1 MSINDYVLEKR
12 IGNGTFGDVYR
23 GLEKHSGMKVAIK
36 RIKKK
41 ILYENGKYLLN
52 AFYREIEIMKKCE
65 CENSIKFIKE
75 FQTQT
80 NYNIIMELCDTDLL
94 CHLYARPNPFS
105 EEEIKE
111 CFIQLNNA
119 FKIMNKNNII
129 HRDLKLGNIL
139 IKFTDQSKTKFIPKL
154 SDYGFSKELNS
165 YNSSQYTH
173 LGTPATMAPE
183 IMMNYPYNNKSDLW
197 SIGVMIYQLYYRQ
210 VPYEGNTETEVLK
223 NIQSNVP
230 FKQPEDPKLRDLIN
244 RLLVIN
250 VNKRINWNEYFNH
263 PFFTG
268 EELNNMNE
276 DENSNNLNNSFSYT
290 PFDKNDSSAKELEYS
305 FKSGTFDNDF
315 LVQGDIYS
323 NTDIK
328 STKNLINIYSFLNDN
343 DNFDSKIKLL
353 DRGRGINNDEY
364 EVIIKACIESKY
376 NNLYQLSDYCL
387 KKIKKKLN
395 GEWFVFVSTEKED
408 NYDFYLSF
416 IKDEKY
422 LNFIYKDNQFQVC
435 HL

>member
-1 MSINDYVLEKR
+1 
-12 IGNGTFGDVYR
+12 
-23 GLEKHSGMKVAIK
+23 
-36 RIKKK
+36 
-41 ILYENGKYLLN
+41 
-52 AFYREIEIMKKCE
+52 
-65 CENSIKFIKE
+65 
-75 FQTQT
+75 
-80 NYNIIMELCDTDLL
+80 
-94 CHLYARPNPFS
+94 
-105 EEEIKE
+105 
-111 CFIQLNNA
+111 
-119 FKIMNKNNII
+119 
-129 HRDLKLGNIL
+129 
-139 IKFTDQSKTKFIPKL
+139 
-154 SDYGFSKELNS
+154 
-165 YNSSQYTH
+165 
-173 LGTPATMAPE
+173 
-183 IMMNYPYNNKSDLW
+183 
-197 SIGVMIYQLYYRQ
+197 MIYQLYYRQ

-290 PFDKNDSSAKELEYS
+290 PFDKNDSSTKELEYS
-305 FKSGTFDNDF
+305 FKSGTFDNDY

-323 NTDIK
+323 KTDIK

-364 EVIIKACIESKY
+364 EVIIKACIESKD

-387 KKIKKKLN
+387 KKIKKN
-395 GEWFVFVSTEKED
+395 
-408 NYDFYLSF
+408 
-416 IKDEKY
+416 
-422 LNFIYKDNQFQVC
+422 
-435 HL
+435 